1 MIPGWEIPAVR
12 VALINRNAFDS
23 QTKSARTRNLNMTQ
37 EGRLAVRRPATRK
50 RSAEKRSAEIDAE
63 RPEEEV
69 TRRAEAPKDA
79 LR

>member
-1 MIPGWEIPAVR
+1 MIPGWRIPAVR

-23 QTKSARTRNLNMTQ
+23 QTKSARTRKLNMIQ

-50 RSAEKRSAEIDAE
+50 RSAEVDAE
-63 RPEEEV
+63 RLEEEV

-79 LR
+79 LC